1 VTIAYAGL
9 FALPIQYARA
19 TLAAS
24 PTWQGV
30 LGASDANDALAKM
43 FTGET
48 DEHAAGDARPR
59 ALIDIA
65 GSYGGQKVSSTGF
78 LHGSEIEVVFEI
90 DTPAAY
96 QGDSARR
103 DARVWFYNLLG
114 GILSDLEALA
124 GQAGYLNIL
133 EIREQN
139 TGRADPKENDG
150 DDFWVSIIHLI
161 WQG

>member
-1 VTIAYAGL
+1 MSLAYTGN

-24 PTWQGV
+24 TTWQGI
-30 LGASDANDALAKM
+30 LGASNASDALAKM

-48 DEHAAGDARPR
+48 DENAAGDARPR

-65 GSYGGQKVSSTGF
+65 GSYSSDKVSSTGF

-96 QGDSARR
+96 QGDSSRR
-103 DARVWFYNLLG
+103 EARVWFYNLLG
-114 GILSDLEALA
+114 AILAEMEALA

-133 EIREQN
+133 NFREQN
-139 TGRADPKENDG
+139 TGRVDPKENNG
-150 DDFWVSIIHLI
+150 DDFWVSIVHLV